1 MRALNREIILTR
13 LPVGGQMVLTY
24 FRMENGR
31 TVQIELEPPS
41 ETERTGNIYMGRI
54 EKIVPQL
61 NAAFVR
67 MYGDRIGFL
76 PLAKARHCICRTPR
90 PDGSLKEQDELLVQ
104 IEREAIRGKLP
115 SLKTALEFPGRFLVF
130 LTDHTGIF
138 YSPRLDNDQK
148 ERTGQLMNRW
158 MKDRGH
164 PFGVLVRTNAGSA
177 SEEELQEEFEKLYEQ
192 ASTVCRYG
200 VTRAA
205 GTCLRRPPAFWQE
218 LLEGLPRGE
227 NARILTDEEE
237 IFQQLNNSAHRK
249 VSEDGSMIKAEWY
262 GETLQP
268 LYKKYGLEEL
278 LTKAMEARVELPSG
292 GFLMIEQTEAFAAVD
307 VNSGRSKSAQD
318 SGEFYFQ
325 VNREA
330 AAEIVHQLRMR
341 NLSGTILID
350 FINMKE
356 KEHLEQLFLE
366 LQRGFRKDLVRTKA
380 VDITALKIIE
390 VTRQKVRRPL
400 YEQVAYY
407 RQEDR
412 KISES
417 KGGSTECCI
426 TEK

>member
-1 MRALNREIILTR
+1 MNREIILTR
-13 LPVGGQMVLTY
+13 LPVGRKMVLSY
-24 FRMENGR
+24 LRMENGR
-31 TVQIELEPPS
+31 AVQIELEPPS

-61 NAAFVR
+61 KAAFVR

-76 PLAKARHCICRTPR
+76 PLAKAQHCICRIPR
-90 PDGSLKEQDELLVQ
+90 PDGRLKEQDELLVQ

-115 SLKTALEFPGRFLVF
+115 SLKTALEFPGKFLVL

-138 YSPRLDNDQK
+138 YSPRLEKEQK
-148 ERTGQLMNRW
+148 ERIGQLLKNW
-158 MKDRGH
+158 TEEKDFT
-164 PFGVLVRTNAGSA
+164 FGILARTNAGSA
-177 SEEELQEEFEKLYEQ
+177 STEELREEFEKLYEQ
-192 ASTVCRYG
+192 ASEIRRYG

-218 LLEGLPRGE
+218 LLEGLPGGE
-227 NARILTDEEE
+227 GSRILTDEKE
-237 IFQQLNNSAHRK
+237 IFQQLNSSTDRK
-249 VSEDGSMIKAEWY
+249 TAEDGNTIITEWY

-278 LTKAMEARVELPSG
+278 LTKVTEARVELPSG

-307 VNSGRSKSAQD
+307 VNSGRSRSAQD
-318 SGEFYFQ
+318 SEEFYFQ

-330 AAEIVHQLRMR
+330 AAEIIRQLRLR

-366 LQRGFRKDLVRTKA
+366 LQRGFRKDPVRTTA

-400 YEQVAYY
+400 FEQVAYY
-407 RQEDR
+407 RQEESN
-412 KISES
+412 ISER
-417 KGGSTECCI
+417 KGGSTE
-426 TEK
+426 

>member
-1 MRALNREIILTR
+1 MNREIILTR
-13 LPVGGQMVLTY
+13 LPVGRKMVLSY
-24 FRMENGR
+24 LRMENGR
-31 TVQIELEPPS
+31 AVQIELEPPS

-61 NAAFVR
+61 KAAFVR

-76 PLAKARHCICRTPR
+76 PLAKAQHCICRIPR
-90 PDGSLKEQDELLVQ
+90 PDGRLKEQDELLVQ

-115 SLKTALEFPGRFLVF
+115 SLKTALEFPGKFLVL

-138 YSPRLDNDQK
+138 YSPRLEKEQK
-148 ERTGQLMNRW
+148 ERIGQLLKKW
-158 MKDRGH
+158 MEEKDLT
-164 PFGVLVRTNAGSA
+164 FGILARTNAGSA
-177 SEEELQEEFEKLYEQ
+177 SEEELQEEWEKLYEQ
-192 ASTVCRYG
+192 ASEIRRYG

-227 NARILTDEEE
+227 STRILTDEKE
-237 IFQQLNNSAHRK
+237 ILQQLNSSMYRK
-249 VSEDGSMIKAEWY
+249 ASEDGNTIITEWY

-278 LTKAMEARVELPSG
+278 LTKVTEARVELPSG

-307 VNSGRSKSAQD
+307 VNSGRSRSAQD
-318 SGEFYFQ
+318 SEEFYFQ

-330 AAEIVHQLRMR
+330 AAEIIRQLRLR

-356 KEHLEQLFLE
+356 REHLEQLFLE
-366 LQRGFRKDLVRTKA
+366 LQRGFRKDPVRTTA

-400 YEQVAYY
+400 FEQVAYY
-407 RQEDR
+407 RQEESN
-412 KISES
+412 ISER
-417 KGGSTECCI
+417 KGGSTE
-426 TEK
+426 

>member
-1 MRALNREIILTR
+1 
-13 LPVGGQMVLTY
+13 MVLSY
-24 FRMENGR
+24 LRMENGR
-31 TVQIELEPPS
+31 AVQIELEPPS

-61 NAAFVR
+61 KAAFVR

-76 PLAKARHCICRTPR
+76 PLAKAQHCICRIPR
-90 PDGSLKEQDELLVQ
+90 PDGRLKEQDELLVQ

-115 SLKTALEFPGRFLVF
+115 SLKTALEFPGKFLVL

-138 YSPRLDNDQK
+138 YSPRLEKEQK
-148 ERTGQLMNRW
+148 ERIGQLLKNW
-158 MKDRGH
+158 TEEKDLT
-164 PFGVLVRTNAGSA
+164 FGILARTNAGSA
-177 SEEELQEEFEKLYEQ
+177 STEELREEFEKLYEQ
-192 ASTVCRYG
+192 ASEIRRYG

-218 LLEGLPRGE
+218 LLEGLPGGE
-227 NARILTDEEE
+227 GSRILTDEKE
-237 IFQQLNNSAHRK
+237 IFQQLNSSTDRK
-249 VSEDGSMIKAEWY
+249 TAEDGNTIITEWY

-278 LTKAMEARVELPSG
+278 LTKVTEARVELPSG

-307 VNSGRSKSAQD
+307 VNSGRSRSAQD
-318 SGEFYFQ
+318 SEEFYFQ

-330 AAEIVHQLRMR
+330 AAEIIRQLRLR

-366 LQRGFRKDLVRTKA
+366 LQRGFRKDPVRTTA

-400 YEQVAYY
+400 FEQVAYY
-407 RQEDR
+407 RQEESN
-412 KISES
+412 ISER
-417 KGGSTECCI
+417 KGGSTE
-426 TEK
+426 

>member
-1 MRALNREIILTR
+1 MNREIILTR
-13 LPVGGQMVLTY
+13 LPVGRKMVLSY
-24 FRMENGR
+24 LRMENGR
-31 TVQIELEPPS
+31 AVQIELEPPS

-61 NAAFVR
+61 KAAFVR

-76 PLAKARHCICRTPR
+76 PLAKAQHCICRIPR
-90 PDGSLKEQDELLVQ
+90 PDGRLKEQDELLVQ

-115 SLKTALEFPGRFLVF
+115 SLKTALEFPGKFLVL

-138 YSPRLDNDQK
+138 YSPRLEKEQK
-148 ERTGQLMNRW
+148 ERIGQLLKNW
-158 MKDRGH
+158 TEEKDLT
-164 PFGVLVRTNAGSA
+164 FGILARTNAGSA
-177 SEEELQEEFEKLYEQ
+177 STEELREEFEKLYEQ
-192 ASTVCRYG
+192 ASEIRRYG

-205 GTCLRRPPAFWQE
+205 GTCLRRPPVFWQE
-218 LLEGLPRGE
+218 LLEGLPGGE
-227 NARILTDEEE
+227 GSRILTDEKE
-237 IFQQLNNSAHRK
+237 IFQQLNSSTDRK
-249 VSEDGSMIKAEWY
+249 TAEDGNTIITEWY

-278 LTKAMEARVELPSG
+278 LTKVTEARVELPSG

-307 VNSGRSKSAQD
+307 VNSGRSRSAQD
-318 SGEFYFQ
+318 SEEFYFQ

-330 AAEIVHQLRMR
+330 AAEIIRQLRLR

-366 LQRGFRKDLVRTKA
+366 LQRGFRKDPVRTTA

-400 YEQVAYY
+400 FEQVAYY
-407 RQEDR
+407 RQEESN
-412 KISES
+412 ISER
-417 KGGSTECCI
+417 KGGSTE
-426 TEK
+426 

>member
-1 MRALNREIILTR
+1 MNREIILTR
-13 LPVGGQMVLTY
+13 LPVGRKMVLSY
-24 FRMENGR
+24 LRMENGR
-31 TVQIELEPPS
+31 AVQIELEPPS

-61 NAAFVR
+61 KAAFVR

-76 PLAKARHCICRTPR
+76 PLAKAQHCICRIPR
-90 PDGSLKEQDELLVQ
+90 PDGRLKEQDELLVQ

-115 SLKTALEFPGRFLVF
+115 SLKTALEFPGKFLVL

-138 YSPRLDNDQK
+138 YSPRLEKEQK
-148 ERTGQLMNRW
+148 ERIGQLLKNW
-158 MKDRGH
+158 TEEKDLT
-164 PFGVLVRTNAGSA
+164 FGILARTNAGSA
-177 SEEELQEEFEKLYEQ
+177 STEELREEFEKLYEQ
-192 ASTVCRYG
+192 ASEIRRYG

-218 LLEGLPRGE
+218 LLEGLPGGE
-227 NARILTDEEE
+227 GSRILTDEKE
-237 IFQQLNNSAHRK
+237 IFQQLNSSTDRK
-249 VSEDGSMIKAEWY
+249 TAEDGNTIITEWY

-278 LTKAMEARVELPSG
+278 LTKVTEARVELPSG

-307 VNSGRSKSAQD
+307 VNSGRSRSAQD
-318 SGEFYFQ
+318 SEEFYFQ

-330 AAEIVHQLRMR
+330 AAEIIRQIRLR
-341 NLSGTILID
+341 NLSGTIRID

-366 LQRGFRKDLVRTKA
+366 LQRGFRKDPVRTTA

-400 YEQVAYY
+400 FEQVAYY
-407 RQEDR
+407 RQEESN
-412 KISES
+412 ISER
-417 KGGSTECCI
+417 KGGSTE
-426 TEK
+426 

>member
-1 MRALNREIILTR
+1 MNREIILTR
-13 LPVGGQMVLTY
+13 LPVGGQRVLSY
-24 FRMENGR
+24 LRMENGR
-31 TVQIELEPPS
+31 AVQIELEPPS

-61 NAAFVR
+61 KAAFVR

-76 PLAKARHCICRTPR
+76 PLAKARHCICRIPR

-115 SLKTALEFPGRFLVF
+115 SLKTALEFPGKFLVL

-138 YSPRLDNDQK
+138 YSPRLEKEQK
-148 ERTGQLMNRW
+148 ERIGQLLKKW
-158 MKDRGH
+158 MEEKELT
-164 PFGVLVRTNAGSA
+164 FGILARTNAGSA
-177 SEEELQEEFEKLYEQ
+177 SEEELQEEWEKLYEQ
-192 ASTVCRYG
+192 ASAVCRYG

-227 NARILTDEEE
+227 STRILTDEKE
-237 IFQQLNNSAHRK
+237 ILQQLNSSTYRK
-249 VSEDGSMIKAEWY
+249 ASEDGDTIMTEWY

-278 LTKAMEARVELPSG
+278 LTKATETRVELPSG

-307 VNSGRSKSAQD
+307 VNSGRSRSAQD
-318 SGEFYFQ
+318 SDEFYFQ

-330 AAEIVHQLRMR
+330 AVEIVHQLRLR

-356 KEHLEQLFLE
+356 KARLEQLFLE
-366 LQRGFRKDLVRTKA
+366 LQRGFRKDPVRTTA

-407 RQEDR
+407 CQENR
-412 KISES
+412 EIAER
-417 KGGSTECCI
+417 KGGSTECCM
-426 TEK
+426 TGK

>member
-1 MRALNREIILTR
+1 MNREIILTR
-13 LPVGGQMVLTY
+13 LPVGRKMVLSY
-24 FRMENGR
+24 LRMENGR
-31 TVQIELEPPS
+31 AVQIELEPPS

-61 NAAFVR
+61 KAAFVR

-76 PLAKARHCICRTPR
+76 PLAKAQHCICRIPR
-90 PDGSLKEQDELLVQ
+90 PDGRLKEQDELLVQ
-104 IEREAIRGKLP
+104 IEWEAIRGKLP
-115 SLKTALEFPGRFLVF
+115 SLKTALEFPGKFLVL

-138 YSPRLDNDQK
+138 YSPRLEKEQK
-148 ERTGQLMNRW
+148 ERIGQLLKNW
-158 MKDRGH
+158 TEEKDLT
-164 PFGVLVRTNAGSA
+164 FGILARTNAGSA
-177 SEEELQEEFEKLYEQ
+177 STEELREEFEKLYEQ
-192 ASTVCRYG
+192 ASEIRRYG

-218 LLEGLPRGE
+218 LLEGLPGGE
-227 NARILTDEEE
+227 GSRILTDEKE
-237 IFQQLNNSAHRK
+237 IFQQLNSSTDRK
-249 VSEDGSMIKAEWY
+249 TAEDGNTIITEWY

-278 LTKAMEARVELPSG
+278 LTKVTEARVELPSG

-307 VNSGRSKSAQD
+307 VNSGRSRSAQD
-318 SGEFYFQ
+318 SEEFYFQ

-330 AAEIVHQLRMR
+330 AAEIIRQIRLR

-366 LQRGFRKDLVRTKA
+366 LQRGFRKDPVRTTA

-400 YEQVAYY
+400 FEQVAYY
-407 RQEDR
+407 RQEESN
-412 KISES
+412 ISER
-417 KGGSTECCI
+417 KGGSTE
-426 TEK
+426 

>member
-1 MRALNREIILTR
+1 MNREIILTR
-13 LPVGGQMVLTY
+13 LPVGRKMVLSY
-24 FRMENGR
+24 LRMENGR
-31 TVQIELEPPS
+31 AVQIELEPPS

-61 NAAFVR
+61 KAAFVR

-76 PLAKARHCICRTPR
+76 PLAKAQHCICRIPR
-90 PDGSLKEQDELLVQ
+90 PDGRLKEQDELLVQ

-115 SLKTALEFPGRFLVF
+115 SLKTALEFPGKFLVL

-138 YSPRLDNDQK
+138 YSPRLEKEQK
-148 ERTGQLMNRW
+148 ERIGQLLKNW
-158 MKDRGH
+158 TEEKDLT
-164 PFGVLVRTNAGSA
+164 FGILARTNAGSA
-177 SEEELQEEFEKLYEQ
+177 STEELREEFEKLYEQ
-192 ASTVCRYG
+192 ASEIRRYG

-218 LLEGLPRGE
+218 LLEGLPGGE
-227 NARILTDEEE
+227 GSRILTDEKE
-237 IFQQLNNSAHRK
+237 IFQQLNSSTDRK
-249 VSEDGSMIKAEWY
+249 TAEDGNTIITEWY

-278 LTKAMEARVELPSG
+278 LTKVTEARVELPSG

-307 VNSGRSKSAQD
+307 VNSGRSRSAQD
-318 SGEFYFQ
+318 SEEFYFQ

-330 AAEIVHQLRMR
+330 AAEIIRQLRLR

-356 KEHLEQLFLE
+356 REHLEQLFLE
-366 LQRGFRKDLVRTKA
+366 LQRGFRKDPVRTTA

-400 YEQVAYY
+400 FEQVAYY
-407 RQEDR
+407 RQEESN
-412 KISES
+412 ISER
-417 KGGSTECCI
+417 KGGSTE
-426 TEK
+426 

>member
-1 MRALNREIILTR
+1 MNREIILTR
-13 LPVGGQMVLTY
+13 LPVGRKMVLSY
-24 FRMENGR
+24 LRMENGR
-31 TVQIELEPPS
+31 AVQIELEPPS

-61 NAAFVR
+61 KAAFVR

-76 PLAKARHCICRTPR
+76 PLAKAQHCICRIPR
-90 PDGSLKEQDELLVQ
+90 PDGRLKEQDELLVQ
-104 IEREAIRGKLP
+104 IEREAIRGKLS
-115 SLKTALEFPGRFLVF
+115 SLKTALEFPGKFLVL

-138 YSPRLDNDQK
+138 YSPRLEKEQK
-148 ERTGQLMNRW
+148 ERIGQLLKNW
-158 MKDRGH
+158 TEEKDLT
-164 PFGVLVRTNAGSA
+164 FGILARTNAGSA
-177 SEEELQEEFEKLYEQ
+177 STEELREEFEKLYEQ
-192 ASTVCRYG
+192 ASEIRRYG

-218 LLEGLPRGE
+218 LLEGLPGGE
-227 NARILTDEEE
+227 GSRILTDEKE
-237 IFQQLNNSAHRK
+237 IFQQLNSSTDRK
-249 VSEDGSMIKAEWY
+249 TAEDGNTIITEWY

-278 LTKAMEARVELPSG
+278 LTKVTEARVELPSG

-307 VNSGRSKSAQD
+307 VNSGRSRSAQD
-318 SGEFYFQ
+318 SEEFYFQ

-330 AAEIVHQLRMR
+330 AAEIIRQLRLR

-366 LQRGFRKDLVRTKA
+366 LQRGFRKDPVRTTA

-400 YEQVAYY
+400 FEQVAYY
-407 RQEDR
+407 RQEESN
-412 KISES
+412 ISER
-417 KGGSTECCI
+417 KGGSTE
-426 TEK
+426 

>member
-1 MRALNREIILTR
+1 MNREIILTR
-13 LPVGGQMVLTY
+13 LPVGRKMVLSY
-24 FRMENGR
+24 LRMENGR
-31 TVQIELEPPS
+31 AVQIELEPPS

-61 NAAFVR
+61 KAAFVR

-76 PLAKARHCICRTPR
+76 PLAKAQHCICRIPR
-90 PDGSLKEQDELLVQ
+90 PDGRLKEQDELLVQ

-115 SLKTALEFPGRFLVF
+115 SLKTALEFPGKFLVL

-138 YSPRLDNDQK
+138 YSPRLEKEQK
-148 ERTGQLMNRW
+148 ERIGQLLKNW
-158 MKDRGH
+158 TEEKDLT
-164 PFGVLVRTNAGSA
+164 FGILARTNAGSA
-177 SEEELQEEFEKLYEQ
+177 STEELREEFEKLYEQ
-192 ASTVCRYG
+192 ASEIRRYG

-218 LLEGLPRGE
+218 LLEGLPGGE
-227 NARILTDEEE
+227 GSRILTDEKE
-237 IFQQLNNSAHRK
+237 IFQQLNSSTDRK
-249 VSEDGSMIKAEWY
+249 TAEDGNTIITEWY

-278 LTKAMEARVELPSG
+278 LTKVTEARVELPSG

-307 VNSGRSKSAQD
+307 VNSGRSRSAQD
-318 SGEFYFQ
+318 SEEFYFQ

-330 AAEIVHQLRMR
+330 AAEIIRQLRLR

-366 LQRGFRKDLVRTKA
+366 LQRGFRKDPVRTTA

-400 YEQVAYY
+400 FEQVAYY
-407 RQEDR
+407 RQEESN
-412 KISES
+412 ISER
-417 KGGSTECCI
+417 KD
-426 TEK
+426 